1 MPFVAEKVTKMFFDI
16 LAKTNIQ
23 NEVDSLTEVDVQTLV
38 KKKKKRGINIL
49 KNKIKFISKMAK
61 MQKILREENENIIK
75 IKVKLNSQCMEIN
88 CLKDS
93 FWKGNKPLRHLNM

>member
-23 NEVDSLTEVDVQTLV
+23 DETSETKEVDVKNLV
-38 KKKKKRGINIL
+38 EQKKKRGINVL

-75 IKVKLNSQCMEIN
+75 IKVE
-88 CLKDS
+88 
-93 FWKGNKPLRHLNM
+93 